1 MKNLHTI
8 QVSNKGKQWLRIEFW
23 TINNT
28 LDDTNI
34 YSTITNTTA
43 NYDEDAPIL

>member
-1 MKNLHTI
+1 MLI
-8 QVSNKGKQWLRIEFW
+8 QVSNKGKQRLRTEFW
-23 TINNT
+23 IIINNT

-43 NYDEDAPIL
+43 NYDEDTPIL

>member
-1 MKNLHTI
+1 MKIYMLI
-8 QVSNKGKQWLRIEFW
+8 QVSNKGKQRLIIEFW